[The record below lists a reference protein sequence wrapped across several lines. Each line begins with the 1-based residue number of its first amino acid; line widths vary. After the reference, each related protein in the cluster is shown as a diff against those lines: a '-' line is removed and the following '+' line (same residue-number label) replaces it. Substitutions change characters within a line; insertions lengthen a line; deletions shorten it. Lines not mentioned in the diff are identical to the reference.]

1 MSPADLQCSE
11 LRQSW
16 EWTLAGAAPAATW
29 DRVGPRQKEASTR
42 ALFRARTSRKHP
54 PPGHP
59 PRQMGARA
67 RAGPWEPACGS
78 GEAGHRWG
86 GRRGRQQMGARLAP
100 TVRQRRRADVC
111 DQMFEKSEA
120 GAWEK
125 PDRPVSCSLPSWP
138 QGRAWEARDRG
149 PGLTAD
155 VMLCSNHRTLHHR
168 PTLIYGSTGVC
179 GCNRA
184 IMATVELKTSYRR
197 TLCAR
202 FWLVLRHH
210 REQN

>member
-1 MSPADLQCSE
+1 MAHPHFSPQNNNYKNLQPRLMSPADLQCSE

-16 EWTLAGAAPAATW
+16 EWTLTGAAPAATW
-29 DRVGPRQKEASTR
+29 DGVGPRLEEASTR

-100 TVRQRRRADVC
+100 AVRQRLRADVC
-111 DQMFEKSEA
+111 DQMFAKSEA

-125 PDRPVSCSLPSWP
+125 PTGQFPASFPRGHRGEPGKPGIEVRVS
-138 QGRAWEARDRG
+138 G
-149 PGLTAD
+149 
-155 VMLCSNHRTLHHR
+155 
-168 PTLIYGSTGVC
+168 
-179 GCNRA
+179 
-184 IMATVELKTSYRR
+184 
-197 TLCAR
+197 
-202 FWLVLRHH
+202 
-210 REQN
+210 